1 MSWWFVSF
9 RLIKEK
15 RLSSFLS
22 ILLLAFGV
30 GLISLMLSVEKQ
42 IDETFKNN
50 LKGIDLVVGAKGS
63 PLQIILSSV
72 YHIDAPTGN
81 ISAKDAKEI
90 AKSPFVNSAIPLGF
104 GDSYKGYKILGTT
117 ADYLDLYNREII
129 DGTVFKNAFDVVL
142 GSNVAEQLGLKIGD
156 TFFGNHGLA
165 AESIEEHSDHGYK
178 VVGILENSNSVLDNL
193 ILTSLNSVWNSHDR
207 EHAHSSSSGKS
218 IVNSIKDIDDEKSIT
233 SLLIKYRGKMGAVQ
247 LPRMINSKSNLQAAA
262 PAIELNRLISHLGV
276 GISTLKYL
284 AYLVVF
290 ISAISVF
297 IALYAMLKDN
307 LYELALI
314 RSFGAPSLVLF
325 RIVLQ
330 QGIILSI
337 IGFAA
342 GMTLNVLGGVILNNY
357 TESNFKLN
365 VIIDLMSIETLVLF
379 LVTLLIGIISA
390 FIPAITAFKLNV
402 SKVLSNG

>member
-9 RLIKEK
+9 RLLKEK

-90 AKSPFVNSAIPLGF
+90 AMSPFVSFAIPLGY
-104 GDSYKGYKILGTT
+104 GDSYKGFKILGTT
-117 ADYLDLYNREII
+117 TEYLDL
-129 DGTVFKNAFDVVL
+129 FKAKLQTGSLYSHAYEVLL
-142 GSNVAEQLGLKIGD
+142 GSNAATNLDLKTGD
-156 TFFGNHGLA
+156 TFYGNHGLA
-165 AESIEEHSDHGYK
+165 AESIEEHSDHPYK
-178 VVGILENSNSVLDNL
+178 VVGVFEKNNSVLDNL
-193 ILTSLNSVWNSHDR
+193 IITSLNSVWNTHEHSHS
-207 EHAHSSSSGKS
+207 EQSAETIITKL
-218 IVNSIKDIDDEKSIT
+218 KDVDDAKNIT
-233 SLLIKYRGKMGAVQ
+233 SMLIKYRGKMGAVQ
-247 LPRMINSKSNLQAAA
+247 LPRKINSKSNLQAAV
-262 PAIELNRLISHLGV
+262 PAIELNRLIQHLGV
-276 GISTLKYL
+276 GINTLKYL
-284 AYLVVF
+284 AYLVVL

-297 IALYAMLKDN
+297 IALYGILKDN

-314 RSFGAPSLVLF
+314 RSFGASPQVLF

-337 IGFAA
+337 IGFAI
-342 GMTLNVLGGVILNNY
+342 GMTLNVIGGLLLNIY

-365 VIIDLMSIETLVLF
+365 VMVDLLSAETLNLLLITLF
-379 LVTLLIGIISA
+379 IGIISA
-390 FIPAITAFKLNV
+390 LIPALTAYKLNV

>member
-50 LKGIDLVVGAKGS
+50 LKGVDLVVGAKGS

-81 ISAKDAKEI
+81 ISAADAKAI
-90 AKSPFVNSAIPLGF
+90 AKSPFVSSAIPLGY
-104 GDSYKGYKILGTT
+104 GDSFKGFKILGTT
-117 ADYLDLYNREII
+117 LEYLDLYKAQLAKGVLFENH
-129 DGTVFKNAFDVVL
+129 FDVVL
-142 GSNVAEQLGLKIGD
+142 GSGVSQQLDLAVGD

-165 AESIEEHSDHGYK
+165 AESIEEHSDQGYK
-178 VVGILENSNSVLDNL
+178 VVGILEKSNSVLDNL
-193 ILTSLNSVWNSHDR
+193 IITSLNSVWNTH
-207 EHAHSSSSGKS
+207 EHAHAHSNDAKEVVIS
-218 IVNSIKDIDDEKSIT
+218 SIKEIDDAKNIT
-233 SLLIKYRGKMGAVQ
+233 SMLIKYRGKMGAVQ
-247 LPRMINSKSNLQAAA
+247 LPRMINAKSNLQAAV
-262 PAIELNRLISHLGV
+262 PAIELSRLIDHLGV
-276 GISTLKYL
+276 GINTLKYL

-297 IALYAMLKDN
+297 IALYGMLKDN

-314 RSFGAPSLVLF
+314 RSFGAPPLVLF

-337 IGFAA
+337 IGFTA

-365 VIIDLMSIETLVLF
+365 VIIDLMSMETLVLF
-379 LVTLLIGIISA
+379 ASTLLIGIFSA
-390 FIPAITAFKLNV
+390 FIPALTAFKLNV

>member
-9 RLIKEK
+9 RLLKEK

-42 IDETFKNN
+42 INETFRNN

-81 ISAKDAKEI
+81 IAAKDAKDI
-90 AKSPFVNSAIPLGF
+90 AKSPFVNSAIPLSF
-104 GDSYKGYKILGTT
+104 GDSFKGYKILGTT
-117 ADYLDLYNREII
+117 TTYLHLFDAEIQAGTLYS
-129 DGTVFKNAFDVVL
+129 NAFEVVL
-142 GSNVAEQLGLKIGD
+142 GANAATNLNLQTGD

-165 AESIEEHSDHGYK
+165 AESIEEHSDHPYK
-178 VVGILENSNSVLDNL
+178 VVGVLKTNNSVLDNL
-193 ILTSLNSVWNSHDR
+193 IITSLNSVWNSHD
-207 EHAHSSSSGKS
+207 HSHSAKS
-218 IVNSIKDIDDEKSIT
+218 EAAIVTDLKEIDDAKNIT
-233 SLLIKYRGKMGAVQ
+233 SMLIKYRGKMGAVQ
-247 LPRMINSKSNLQAAA
+247 LPRKINSTSNLQAAV
-262 PAIELNRLISHLGV
+262 PAIELNRLIQNLGV

-297 IALYAMLKDN
+297 IALYGILKDN

-314 RSFGAPSLVLF
+314 RSFGASPLVLF

-330 QGIILSI
+330 QGVLLATVGFLAGIALS
-337 IGFAA
+337 A
-342 GMTLNVLGGVILNNY
+342 LGGFVLNHY

-365 VIIDLMSIETLVLF
+365 VMVDLLSLETLVILTS
-379 LVTLLIGIISA
+379 TLLTGIISA
-390 FIPAITAFKLNV
+390 LIPALTAFKLNV
-402 SKVLSNG
+402 SKVLSHG

>member
-9 RLIKEK
+9 RLLKEK

-90 AKSPFVNSAIPLGF
+90 AKSPFVSSSIPLGY
-104 GDSYKGYKILGTT
+104 GDSYKGFKILGTT
-117 ADYLDLYNREII
+117 PSYLELYTAQFSK
-129 DGTVFKNAFDVVL
+129 GSLFKNSFDVVL
-142 GSNVAEQLGLKIGD
+142 GSNTSEKLDLKIGD
-156 TFFGNHGLA
+156 TFYGNHGLA
-165 AESIEEHSDHGYK
+165 SESIEEHSDHAYV
-178 VVGILENSNSVLDNL
+178 VVGVLEMSNSILDNL
-193 ILTSLNSVWNSHDR
+193 ILTSLNSVWNTH
-207 EHAHSSSSGKS
+207 EHEHTDEAETSL
-218 IVNSIKDIDDEKSIT
+218 INSVVEIDDSKSIT
-233 SLLIKYRGKMGAVQ
+233 SMLIKYRGKMGAVQ
-247 LPRMINSKSNLQAAA
+247 LPRLINSKANLQAAV

-297 IALYAMLKDN
+297 IALYGMLKDN

-314 RSFGAPSLVLF
+314 RSFGAPPLVLF

-330 QGIILSI
+330 QGIILSS
-337 IGFAA
+337 IGFTA
-342 GMTLNVLGGVILNNY
+342 GMTLNVLGGILLNKY

-365 VIIDLMSIETLVLF
+365 VLIDLMSMETLILF
-379 LVTLLIGIISA
+379 ASTLLIGIVSA
-390 FIPAITAFKLNV
+390 FIPALTAFNLNV